1 MNDIKKEFGQIYDEY
16 IESIYR
22 FIYIKVNSKDVAEDL
37 TSETFTRAW
46 KAFSKSKSSGVPIE
60 NMRAFC
66 YRTARN
72 IVIDYYKSRA
82 TNSVPLDSVQVI
94 DESVDIEK
102 RAMINSDMDIVMQGI
117 AKLKDEYQDVIIWRY
132 LDELSVPEISEL
144 LGKSEQATRVMIHRA
159 MTSLKNYLSK
169 QV

>member
-1 MNDIKKEFGQIYDEY
+1 MNDIKKEFGQVYDEY
-16 IESIYR
+16 VESIYR
-22 FIYIKVNSKDVAEDL
+22 FIYIKVNSKDIAEDL

-46 KAFSKSKSSGVPIE
+46 NAFNKSKSNGIPID

-72 IVIDYYKSRA
+72 IVIDYYKSKSL
-82 TNSVPLDSVQVI
+82 NSVSLDSVQVI

-102 RAMINSDMDIVMQGI
+102 RAMINSDMDMVMQAI
-117 AKLKDEYQDVIIWRY
+117 TKLKDEYQDVIIWRY
-132 LDELSVPEISEL
+132 LDEMSVPEIAEL

-159 MTSLKNYLSK
+159 MTSLKTFLSMA
-169 QV
+169 V

>member
-1 MNDIKKEFGQIYDEY
+1 MNDIKKEFGQVYDEY
-16 IESIYR
+16 VESIYR
-22 FIYIKVNSKDVAEDL
+22 FIYIKVNSKDIAEDL

-46 KAFSKSKSSGVPIE
+46 NAFSKSKSNGIPID

-72 IVIDYYKSRA
+72 IVIDYYKSKSL
-82 TNSVPLDSVQVI
+82 NSVSLDSVQVI

-102 RAMINSDMDIVMQGI
+102 RAMINSDMDMVMQAI
-117 AKLKDEYQDVIIWRY
+117 TKLKDEYQDVIIWRY
-132 LDELSVPEISEL
+132 LDEMSVPEIAEL

-159 MTSLKNYLSK
+159 MTSLKTFLSRA
-169 QV
+169 V